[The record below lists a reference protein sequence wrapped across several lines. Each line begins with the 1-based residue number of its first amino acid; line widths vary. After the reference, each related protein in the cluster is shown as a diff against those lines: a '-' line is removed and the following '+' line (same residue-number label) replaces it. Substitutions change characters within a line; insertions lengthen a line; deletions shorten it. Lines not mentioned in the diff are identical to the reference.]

1 MTLPESKLQI
11 DVLFEDFKR
20 RNHHS
25 LSITADSKFNYE
37 DSNRVCSLLCYSD
50 DITAPNETF
59 FFRDE

>member
-1 MTLPESKLQI
+1 MTLPKSKLQI

-37 DSNRVCSLLCYSD
+37 GSNRVCSLLCYSD

-59 FFRDE
+59 LRDE